1 MSRHKLWKYCTQG
14 GVIFSSMTANGR
26 GVSGSNPAMLP
37 KKYKIV
43 LSGGTGAPHGNI
55 KFNQKPIKL
64 LNASF
69 MDVYQVKKIFT
80 FEQWEWDGY
89 GVKTS

>member
-1 MSRHKLWKYCTQG
+1 
-14 GVIFSSMTANGR
+14 MTAN
-26 GVSGSNPAMLP
+26 GSNPAMLP

-43 LSGGTGAPHGNI
+43 LSGGMGAPHGNI

-69 MDVYQVKKIFT
+69 MDVYHVKKNICP
-80 FEQWEWDGY
+80 Y
-89 GVKTS
+89 ISKAPGVHT